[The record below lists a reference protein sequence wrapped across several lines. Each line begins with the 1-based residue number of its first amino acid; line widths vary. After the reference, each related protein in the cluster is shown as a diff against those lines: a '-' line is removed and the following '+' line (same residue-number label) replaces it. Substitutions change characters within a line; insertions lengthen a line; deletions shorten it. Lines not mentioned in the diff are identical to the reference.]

1 VDSRKPPEL
10 EIVIT
15 EAARKL
21 SDKVLVIVW
30 SKNIIEQ

>member
-10 EIVIT
+10 EIINT

-21 SDKVLVIVW
+21 SDKVLGIVRL
-30 SKNIIEQ
+30 KTKIGQ